1 MFTGFLAHIAHSV
14 VVGEDSEKSATGDA
28 TTSLVFTHVECEGF
42 VLPNK
47 GAPFN
52 ALPKPPEIAKE

>member
-1 MFTGFLAHIAHSV
+1 MHSV
-14 VVGEDSEKSATGDA
+14 VVGEDSEKSVTGEA
-28 TTSLVFTHVECEGF
+28 TTHLVFTHVECEGF